1 MKHILIRHQTGAR
14 EDIMQPRG
22 KKWYEGQ
29 SKAIAG
35 EVQWR
40 RAETEFP
47 VTERVTTG
55 DTVEWKGH
63 NQRSKAEIS
72 AIQTMSDFRGKYHP
86 ARDGQK
92 WHES

>member
-1 MKHILIRHQTGAR
+1 M
-14 EDIMQPRG
+14 E
-22 KKWYEGQ
+22 
-29 SKAIAG
+29 AG
-35 EVQWR
+35 R
-40 RAETEFP
+40 DRISSN
-47 VTERVTTG
+47 RKSNNR

-63 NQRSKAEIS
+63 NQRSKVEIS